1 MKKYVFITSEGFT
14 FQPGSES
21 AEPDIENLQ
30 VVGFAKGN
38 SPEEAINSLLKTSPH
53 IAETS
58 FDEVTALELKS
69 EKGTSYSLKE
79 LLAAN
84 AR

>member
-1 MKKYVFITSEGFT
+1 MKKYIFITSEGFT

-21 AEPDIENLQ
+21 TAPDIENLQ
-30 VVGFAKGN
+30 VVGFAEGN
-38 SPEEAINSLLKTSPH
+38 SPEEAIKSLLMTSPH

-69 EKGTSYSLKE
+69 ENGPSYSLKD